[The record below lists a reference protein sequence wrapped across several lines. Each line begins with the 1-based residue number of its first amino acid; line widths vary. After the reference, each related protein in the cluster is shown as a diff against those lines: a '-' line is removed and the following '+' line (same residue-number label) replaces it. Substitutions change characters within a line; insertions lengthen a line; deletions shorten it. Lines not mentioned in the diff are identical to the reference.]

1 MNGSDIV
8 QKCPV
13 LQNGVFCSN
22 LDTKIYMVLK
32 IFTKGENSHWTKMF
46 FLSKFKEV
54 YSFFVKFGRV
64 CWVNSHTKFIVC
76 TPPPPPPLPFCM
88 EGGSWASNQIF
99 KKWRL
104 DRTSTF
110 RGGLLTKKVYEQ
122 KYFSLLQLRIQTLPK
137 NLVTI
142 KR

>member
-46 FLSKFKEV
+46 FYPNL
-54 YSFFVKFGRV
+54 RR
-64 CWVNSHTKFIVC
+64 FILFLWNLAECVGS
-76 TPPPPPPLPFCM
+76 TVIQSSQFAPPPPPLPFCM